1 MKYLSKFSFDVDL
14 YAKYQ
19 CTCIVCFITAWFTG
33 SFKLIFVHII
43 KKCSFSFQICLSHN
57 YNSCTIYMALVLM
70 YHYAFAIFLFL
81 INNVKLN
88 DSINI

>member
-14 YAKYQ
+14 YVKYQ
-19 CTCIVCFITAWFTG
+19 CTCIVCFVTACFTG

-43 KKCSFSFQICLSHN
+43 KKYSFSFQICLSHN
-57 YNSCTIYMALVLM
+57 NSCTIYMALVLM
-70 YHYAFAIFLFL
+70 YHYDVGIFLFL

-88 DSINI
+88 DFINI